1 MAPNAFEKQIV
12 ARSVVSIPLVIAATA
27 VATTAIFVAGAV
39 VGAALLRAGRSDGA
53 ALRVKIPVAGQSGAL
68 GWTASVSAQPTE
80 QANTPVQWATSV
92 VAASSQY
99 SASSWSAA
107 RVLGPPDVYPASGD
121 NANAWASL
129 SADGGP
135 EFIEVRF
142 AEPRPLQGVTI
153 AETFN
158 PGAIARIEGFG
169 NNGQRVVLFEAGQ
182 WGQFAIQPGAI
193 MQHFSGA
200 CSPIALATVRVTL
213 NSAQVTGWNELDAI
227 GAVACQFER

>member
-27 VATTAIFVAGAV
+27 LATMAIFVAGAV
-39 VGAALLRAGRSDGA
+39 VGAGLLRAGRSDGA
-53 ALRVKIPVAGQSGAL
+53 PMRVEVPLASYSGSL
-68 GWTASVSAQPTE
+68 GWTAAVTE
-80 QANTPVQWATSV
+80 QANAPVQWATSV

-99 SASSWSAA
+99 SASAWSAT

-129 SADGGP
+129 SADGGA

-142 AEPRPLQGVTI
+142 AEPRQLQGVTI
-153 AETFN
+153 AETYN

-169 NNGQRVVLFEAGQ
+169 INGQRVVLFDAGP
-182 WGQFAIQPGAI
+182 WGQFAAQPGAI

-213 NSAQVTGWNELDAI
+213 NSAQVSGWNELDAI
-227 GAVACQFER
+227 GAVACQAER